1 MLVSGKRSVSRVV
14 IYYVT
19 GTGDVL
25 KIQSLL
31 HICSEHYATSEAEE
45 KSESTTNTTATAGSS
60 GSATSGAASG
70 AGEDQSA
77 DSGSG
82 KKKKAKPKAEPGSL
96 TEPGSHQGLAT
107 LGIALLAMG
116 ESIGMDMCLRMYNHL
131 VWQSLNVS
139 TLRVHLVLIVTI
151 W

>member
-1 MLVSGKRSVSRVV
+1 MLVSDKRSVSRVI
-14 IYYVT
+14 IYHVT

-31 HICSEHYATSEAEE
+31 HICSEHYSTSEAEE
-45 KSESTTNTTATAGSS
+45 KSESTTSTSTTNTTTAAAGSS
-60 GSATSGAASG
+60 GSATSKAASS

-77 DSGSG
+77 DSGSD

-116 ESIGMDMCLRMYNHL
+116 ENIGMDMCLRMYNHL
-131 VWQSLNVS
+131 VW
-139 TLRVHLVLIVTI
+139 
-151 W
+151 

>member
-1 MLVSGKRSVSRVV
+1 MF
-14 IYYVT
+14 IDHIT

-31 HICSEHYATSEAEE
+31 HICSEHYSTSEAEE
-45 KSESTTNTTATAGSS
+45 KSESTTTSSSTNSTTNTPAAGSS
-60 GSATSGAASG
+60 GSATSGAASAG
-70 AGEDQSA
+70 GEDQSA
-77 DSGSG
+77 DGASG

-116 ESIGMDMCLRMYNHL
+116 ENIGMDMCLRMYNHL
-131 VWQSLNVS
+131 VWRLLEFITYTCCVNSYSMVS
-139 TLRVHLVLIVTI
+139 Q
-151 W
+151 

>member
-1 MLVSGKRSVSRVV
+1 ML
-14 IYYVT
+14 

-31 HICSEHYATSEAEE
+31 HICSEHYATSETEE
-45 KSESTTNTTATAGSS
+45 KLESTTTNTTTTTTAAGGGS

-70 AGEDQSA
+70 AGEEQSA
-77 DSGSG
+77 DGGSG

-116 ESIGMDMCLRMYNHL
+116 ENIGMDMCLRMFNHL
-131 VWQSLNVS
+131 VWRSLNIKHITCTSCVDSYNMVS
-139 TLRVHLVLIVTI
+139 Q
-151 W
+151 